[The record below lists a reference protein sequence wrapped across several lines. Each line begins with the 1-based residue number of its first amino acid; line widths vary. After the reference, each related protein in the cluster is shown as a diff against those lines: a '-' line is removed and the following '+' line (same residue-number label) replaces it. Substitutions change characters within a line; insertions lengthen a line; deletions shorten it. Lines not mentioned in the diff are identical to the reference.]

1 MAIFT
6 EGFNLLE
13 QSIRPPKEEISL
25 KTLKKKEK
33 EKIHKAFI
41 NGRDSAEKFYTGQID
56 PELVKRRKI
65 YDAPKELFKEKFP
78 NLSETSDWI
87 SKDVKTTIDWMLPAL
102 MEVFIGTDDPCDIQ
116 GVNIDDDVAAKKLQA
131 IVKYQ
136 VNKKNNY
143 FYFLYNFIRE
153 GLITNMGCAKVYWH
167 RDETRTEMKV
177 MVDETNILQYL
188 QLAQMGKIE
197 IKGIK
202 LVSDIGAILKYDEI
216 DVHYNAPVLE
226 NMSPSELRFTPD
238 GKTLDESKFVAQ
250 RKTVKGDYL
259 KRKEREGIFQDV
271 NKAIKEHE
279 SAHRTS
285 FQQYTNQYLDEYG
298 MMLSDDD
305 LASKD
310 VDLYEAYLNVDYN
323 NDGIMEKLIVH
334 AVGDTII
341 AVQENSFRSVPF
353 FLFSPE
359 LDPYLPFGD
368 NSVANNLEQLQ
379 DLKTALIRQVI
390 VAVAKNNNPQ
400 RFVAAQNVDMEAL
413 IDGDEIIPINDG
425 SPSDS
430 VMISPHIPI
439 DPATM
444 ILVQYAQNEIEA
456 QSGSTRYNQGL
467 DSNSLNKSA
476 TGISLIMGAADK
488 RMKLL
493 ARIFAETS
501 FVPIIKHIIKLNQM
515 FLEPY
520 QQFRLNDDMVVITPD
535 ELDID
540 YDLTINTGQGAATK
554 EAQMNYL
561 IMIMQQLFPM
571 LQNLGVVN
579 EKSWYETAKDLF
591 EKMGVRNVQNYL
603 LDPDSD
609 MWKQLQQQKAK
620 QQQEAEQKELDK
632 QILLMRTKLD
642 SELQRSSI
650 PRMSLNYK
658 DLPIEAKDKA
668 IMDYLGIQ
676 VPEDDIAEKELF
688 DANVKGGN
696 R

>member
-1 MAIFT
+1 ML
-6 EGFNLLE
+6 GFKDGLDLLQQGIQE
-13 QSIRPPKEEISL
+13 QQEEVSL
-25 KTLKKKEK
+25 KTLSKEEK
-33 EKIHKAFI
+33 EKIMKAYI
-41 NGRDSAEKFYTGQID
+41 KGRDAANNFYKSKID
-56 PELVKRRKI
+56 TNLLERRKI
-65 YDAPKELFKEKFP
+65 YDAPKELFRKKFP
-78 NLSETSDWI
+78 ALSELSEWI

-102 MEVFIGTDDPCDIQ
+102 LEVFIGTDDPCDIQ
-116 GVNIDDDVAAKKLQA
+116 GTNIKDDVAAKKLQS

-153 GLITNMGCAKVYWH
+153 GLITNLGVAKVYWD

-177 MVDETNILQYL
+177 LVDETNIAQYL
-188 QLAQMGKIE
+188 GMAQMGQIV
-197 IKGIK
+197 IKKVEPVGDIAVAMTYDDIK
-202 LVSDIGAILKYDEI
+202 VR
-216 DVHYNAPVLE
+216 YNAPVLE

-238 GKTLDESKFVAQ
+238 GKKLEESKFVAQ
-250 RKTVKGDYL
+250 RKIVKGDYL
-259 KRKEREGIFQDV
+259 KRKEIEGVFSDV
-271 NKAIKEHE
+271 DKAIKEQD

-285 FQQYTNQYLDEYG
+285 FENYTNKDLDTYG
-298 MMLSDDD
+298 KDLDDDD
-305 LASKD
+305 LASKE
-310 VDLYEAYLNVDYN
+310 VELYEAYLNVDYN
-323 NDGIMEKLIVH
+323 NDGVMEKLIVH
-334 AVGDTII
+334 AVGDTPI
-341 AVQENSFRSVPF
+341 AIQENTFRSVPF

-359 LDPYLPFGD
+359 LDPYVPFGD
-368 NSVANNLEQLQ
+368 SSVANNLEQLQ
-379 DLKTALIRQVI
+379 DLKTALVRQVI
-390 VAVAKNNNPQ
+390 VAVAKNNRPQ
-400 RFVAAQNVDMEAL
+400 RFVQSEKVDMDAL
-413 IDGDEIIPINDG
+413 LDGDEVIPVNDG
-425 SPSDS
+425 SPSEA

-444 ILVQYAQNEIEA
+444 TLVQYAQNEIEA

-493 ARIFAETS
+493 ARIFAETA
-501 FVPIIKHIIKLNQM
+501 FVPIIKHIIKLNQV

-520 QQFRLNDDMVVITPD
+520 QQFRLNDDMVVITPE

-561 IMIMQQLFPM
+561 IMIMQQLFPA
-571 LQNLGVVN
+571 LQSMGVVN

-603 LDPDSD
+603 LDPDSEVF
-609 MWKQLQQQKAK
+609 KQLQQQKA
-620 QQQEAEQKELDK
+620 QQAQEAEQKELDK

-668 IMDYLGIQ
+668 ILDYLGIQ

-688 DANVKGGN
+688 DAQIKGGN
-696 R
+696 K